1 MWVNAAL
8 QKIAVQLFQET
19 KNRNLHKRSIYAGS
33 YHLNGAV
40 NQIRTGDLFL
50 TKEVLCLL
58 SYSSILRPRWGSR
71 LLRRR
76 YARPCSLPLS
86 AENMPP
92 AYFLNAETLPGSRP
106 MGDSLFLG
114 SVENRAGLVFGD
126 RDGARTHDL

>member
-58 SYSSILRPRWGSR
+58 SYNSKMATQNGLEPSTSSVTG
-71 LLRRR
+71 
-76 YARPCSLPLS
+76 
-86 AENMPP
+86 
-92 AYFLNAETLPGSRP
+92 
-106 MGDSLFLG
+106 
-114 SVENRAGLVFGD
+114 
-126 RDGARTHDL
+126 